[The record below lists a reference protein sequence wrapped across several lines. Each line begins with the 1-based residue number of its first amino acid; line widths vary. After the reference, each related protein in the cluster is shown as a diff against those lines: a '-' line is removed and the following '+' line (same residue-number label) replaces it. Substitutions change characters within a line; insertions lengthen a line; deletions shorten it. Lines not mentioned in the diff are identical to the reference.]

1 MRSWRRERGALVR
14 ELRVPRP
21 RRARVCADDLAERVD
36 DYHPRHP
43 DLEGA
48 DPQPPVSVHAY
59 QHVLGGRGQERRLQ
73 VAHAIGPDQHALGRR
88 GYARAVDHRADRVRV
103 ASERAPH
110 GERDVSLRTR
120 YVPSNELK
128 WQRTVAVIMR
138 LTSKA
143 TLECAG
149 SAFQVALRHLHKALL
164 GAEPG
169 RGIANPAV
177 AAAVESPL

>member
-1 MRSWRRERGALVR
+1 MARSCASFEFRGHDERASARTISPSASTTITPVTRTWRALT
-14 ELRVPRP
+14 LN
-21 RRARVCADDLAERVD
+21 
-36 DYHPRHP
+36 
-43 DLEGA
+43 
-48 DPQPPVSVHAY
+48 PPVSVHAY
-59 QHVLGGRGQERRLQ
+59 RHVLGGRGQERRLQ

-143 TLECAG
+143 TPECAG
-149 SAFQVALRHLHKALL
+149 SAFQVAIRHLHEALF
-164 GAEPG
+164 GAELG
-169 RGIANPAV
+169 RGIANTAV
-177 AAAVESPL
+177 RAAVESPL

>member
-1 MRSWRRERGALVR
+1 MARSCASFEFRGHDERAS
-14 ELRVPRP
+14 
-21 RRARVCADDLAERVD
+21 ARTISPSASTT
-36 DYHPRHP
+36 YHPRHP

-48 DPQPPVSVHAY
+48 DPQPPVSVYAYRHA
-59 QHVLGGRGQERRLQ
+59 LGGRGQERRLQ

-110 GERDVSLRTR
+110 GERDVSLRTP

-149 SAFQVALRHLHKALL
+149 SAFQVALRHLHEALFGVEL
-164 GAEPG
+164 GC
-169 RGIANPAV
+169 RIANTAV
-177 AAAVESPL
+177 PGVESPL